1 MKTTSRKRLRA
12 GLDVHVE
19 RTKTNYETSVYRKP
33 TFAGQYL
40 RWESFSPIVMK
51 LQGYRH
57 NKRRALIQLLLALT
71 PNKNEAIHATNRNGN
86 KHETG

>member
-1 MKTTSRKRLRA
+1 MMQNFILR
-12 GLDVHVE
+12 
-19 RTKTNYETSVYRKP
+19 S
-33 TFAGQYL
+33 
-40 RWESFSPIVMK
+40 VMK

>member
-1 MKTTSRKRLRA
+1 MPLIVTVYSVCVVKRFKL
-12 GLDVHVE
+12 LC
-19 RTKTNYETSVYRKP
+19 K
-33 TFAGQYL
+33 
-40 RWESFSPIVMK
+40 IVMI

-57 NKRRALIQLLLALT
+57 SKRRALIQLLLALT